1 MCKKGRV
8 SGFGANQKNK
18 PQEKPPRTVYFLQ
31 SRTGLLIRYLHKT
44 QPTCTLHANN
54 DTAQPGAAVVID
66 INILLPNTT
75 MVKFRTAGC
84 LLALSA
90 LSTARYYHGTTSAVG
105 PAAINHTTMRI
116 LV

>member
-1 MCKKGRV
+1 MQEGESV
-8 SGFGANQKNK
+8 GFRGKL
-18 PQEKPPRTVYFLQ
+18 EKQAARKAAEN
-31 SRTGLLIRYLHKT
+31 RLLFAKSYRAADSLPSQNT
-44 QPTCTLHANN
+44 TNLHAAHHN
-54 DTAQPGAAVVID
+54 DTAQPAAAVVID